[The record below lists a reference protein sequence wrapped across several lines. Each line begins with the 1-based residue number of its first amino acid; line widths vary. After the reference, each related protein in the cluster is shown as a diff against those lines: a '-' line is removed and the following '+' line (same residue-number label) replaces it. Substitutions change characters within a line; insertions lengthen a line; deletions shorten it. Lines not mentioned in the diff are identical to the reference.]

1 MKSNAATFGAPQLV
15 ELCRELEARAKAGT
29 LDGAPDLLAGIAT
42 ELERV
47 TDELE
52 WIHAELRA

>member
-1 MKSNAATFGAPQLV
+1 V
-15 ELCRELEARAKAGT
+15 EFCRELEAGAKAGT

-47 TDELE
+47 TDELK